1 MSPIQQTQSELRYR
15 RLFEAARD
23 GILIVDPA
31 TRQIIDANPFLVQ
44 LLGYAHEE
52 FLGKELFQIGLYRDA
67 AASQSSFRELQK
79 TGYVRYDDLPLE
91 TKDGRHIH
99 VEFVSNLYQEG
110 EHQVIQCNIRDIS
123 ARKLAD
129 AALRESEERFKLV
142 ARAVSDV
149 VWDWDLMT
157 DLVWWSEG
165 FQSAFGYGA
174 AEIEPGIES
183 WRDRLHPDER
193 QRVVAGIHRAID
205 QGLLSW
211 TDEYR
216 FRCRHGGYAL
226 VQDSGYII
234 RDASGKGI
242 RMVGGMRDRTEQR
255 KMETQF
261 FRAQR
266 MESIGT
272 LAGGIAHDL
281 NNVLTPIMMS
291 IELLRPC
298 VHRDPDG
305 STLLDSIQTSC
316 QRGADLVRQV
326 LSFARGVEGQR
337 LPIRLKDLIDELK
350 GIIGETFPR
359 DITITLLVSDDLWPI
374 TGDPTQLHQLLL
386 NLAINARDAM
396 PHGGTLTLAAANIA
410 LDAQFA
416 GTLRAAKAGRYILLR
431 AVDTGLGIPT
441 GIRERIFEPFFT
453 TKELGKG
460 TGLGLA
466 TAYAIIKGH
475 GGFVTVDS
483 EVGQGTTFSVYLPAD
498 SAPVGGHAQPPLP
511 DESPRGRG
519 ELVLVVDDE
528 PAIRL
533 VTQRT
538 LESLGYRVVPASDG
552 AAAVAYYAQ
561 HQQEIDLVLTDVMMP
576 ILDGEATIHVLK
588 HLNPALR
595 VIAVSGLDVAE
606 NIAKVTRAGVHDFLA
621 KPYTRLT
628 LARVIREVLDR
639 TPESVRR

>member
-1 MSPIQQTQSELRYR
+1 M
-15 RLFEAARD
+15 
-23 GILIVDPA
+23 DPES
-31 TRQIIDANPFLVQ
+31 RQIIDANPFLVQ
-44 LLGYAHEE
+44 LLGFTHEE
-52 FLGKELFQIGLYRDA
+52 FLGKELFEIGLYRDA
-67 AASQSSFRELQK
+67 TASQSSFRELQQ

-110 EHQVIQCNIRDIS
+110 DRQVIQCNIRDIS

-157 DLVWWSEG
+157 DLLWWSDG
-165 FQSAFGYGA
+165 FQTAFGYSA

-183 WRDRLHPDER
+183 WRERLHPDER

-205 QGLLSW
+205 QGLFAW
-211 TDEYR
+211 TDEYQ

-234 RDASGKGI
+234 HDTAGQPV
-242 RMVGGMRDRTEQR
+242 RMVGGMRDRTEQKR
-255 KMETQF
+255 LEAQY

-291 IELLRPC
+291 IELLRADEGD
-298 VHRDPDG
+298 DPD
-305 STLLDSIQTSC
+305 SNTIINNIQTSC
-316 QRGADLVRQV
+316 HRGAELVRQV

-337 LPIRLKDLIDELK
+337 LPIHLKDLIEELR

-359 DITITLLVSDDLWPI
+359 DITIALRVAEDLWPM
-374 TGDPTQLHQLLL
+374 TGDPTQLHQVLL

-396 PHGGTLTLAAANIA
+396 PHGGTLTLAAANVA

-416 GTLRAAKAGRYILLR
+416 GTLRAAKAGRYILLQ
-431 AVDTGLGIPT
+431 AEDTGLGIPF

-466 TAYAIIKGH
+466 TVDAIIKGH
-475 GGFVTVDS
+475 GGFVTLDS
-483 EVGQGTTFSVYLPAD
+483 EMGRGTTFNVYLPAD
-498 SAPVGGHAQPPLP
+498 PARADNPAQPPLP
-511 DESPRGRG
+511 DELRRGRG

-538 LESLGYRVVPASDG
+538 LETLGYRVFTAGDG
-552 AAAVAYYAQ
+552 AEALAVYAK
-561 HQQEIDLVLTDVMMP
+561 HQQEIDLVLTDIMMP

-588 HLNPALR
+588 RLNPAVR
-595 VIAVSGLDVAE
+595 IVAVSGLDIAE
-606 NIAKVTRAGVHDFLA
+606 NIAKITRAGVKDFLP
-621 KPYTRLT
+621 KPYTALT
-628 LARVIREVLDR
+628 LARVLREVLDR
-639 TPESVRR
+639 TPQCPCR